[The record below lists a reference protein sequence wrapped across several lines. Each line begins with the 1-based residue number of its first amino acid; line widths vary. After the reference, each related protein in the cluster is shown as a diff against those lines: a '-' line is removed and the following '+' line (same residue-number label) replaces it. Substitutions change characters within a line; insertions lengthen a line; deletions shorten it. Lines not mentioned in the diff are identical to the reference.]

1 MYTDGTILFLP
12 ANTHSLNISNEER
25 LRAAICQTLLI
36 HPSTITL
43 RAFPMRAVFFKG
55 KDHPLIVQ
63 EIKKFKPVKDQVL
76 IRLHNAALNHR
87 DIWTWREQNNVS
99 ADGIILGSDGCGI
112 IEGVGE
118 DADPLL
124 IGLEVIINPSLEWGN
139 NPIVQGNSFRILG
152 YPDHGTFSDY
162 IVISKK
168 YVFEKPEHLSFAE
181 SAAVPLS
188 GLTAYRALFSK
199 ARLRAKEKVLITG
212 VGGGAALWALQFAVA
227 YQGRVYAT
235 SGSDEKLSKAKELG
249 ILGGFNYKD
258 SEWSQKA
265 LKESGG
271 GFDIIIDSAGG
282 KEFSKLI
289 DLALPGGRIVNF
301 GRTAGNIS
309 DISTRLLYWKQI
321 SIHGTTMGTRDE
333 FLSMLDFLES
343 RHIKPIID
351 KTFPLEETGEA
362 IHRMEQGNQ
371 FGKIVLQISKK

>member
-1 MYTDGTILFLP
+1 
-12 ANTHSLNISNEER
+12 
-25 LRAAICQTLLI
+25 
-36 HPSTITL
+36 
-43 RAFPMRAVFFKG
+43 V
-55 KDHPLIVQ
+55 
-63 EIKKFKPVKDQVL
+63 
-76 IRLHNAALNHR
+76 
-87 DIWTWREQNNVS
+87 
-99 ADGIILGSDGCGI
+99 
-112 IEGVGE
+112 IENVGE

-124 IGLEVIINPSLEWGN
+124 IGMEVIINPSLEWGT
-139 NPIVQGNSFRILG
+139 NPIVQGNSFKILG
-152 YPDHGTFSDY
+152 YPDNGTFSDY
-162 IVISKK
+162 MVISKK
-168 YVFEKPEHLSFAE
+168 YVFEKPEHLSFPE

-227 YQGRVYAT
+227 YQARVYVT
-235 SGSDEKLSKAKELG
+235 SGSDEKLAKAKELG

-258 SEWSQKA
+258 PEWAQKA

-333 FLSMLDFLES
+333 FLSMLDFVES
-343 RHIKPIID
+343 RHIKPVID
-351 KTFPLEETGEA
+351 KIFPLEQTAEA
-362 IHRMEQGNQ
+362 IQRMEQGDQ
-371 FGKIVLQISKK
+371 FGKIVLQISKNK